1 MNTILDELERR
12 AEVREEEE
20 KEEEEERRGG
30 RREEKR
36 REEKIREESR
46 QDKVTVLTLTGESL
60 HLFTFV

>member
-1 MNTILDELERR
+1 MNKILDELERR
-12 AEVREEEE
+12 AEVRERRRR
-20 KEEEEERRGG
+20 ERRKRGEEA
-30 RREEKR
+30 EEKR